1 MKIPVNEVL
10 MLAIKIIRCSR
21 GGFTRDEISDLV
33 ADLLTLAALLTAL
46 LTAPA
51 DVPAEVDL

>member
-21 GGFTRDEISDLV
+21 GGFTRDEIQDLV

-46 LTAPA
+46 EPDQAK
-51 DVPAEVDL
+51 DDL